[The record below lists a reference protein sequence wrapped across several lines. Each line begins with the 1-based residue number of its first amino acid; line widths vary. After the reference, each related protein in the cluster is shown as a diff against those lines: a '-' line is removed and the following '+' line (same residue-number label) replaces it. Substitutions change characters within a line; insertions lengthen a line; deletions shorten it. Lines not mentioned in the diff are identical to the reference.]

1 MGIAAVAAP
10 EGERMIA
17 KKITRTLTLV
27 VVLFLIICCTA
38 FGFYFGFSYVLSQNA
53 RFSKLDAQYGTGA
66 SASPINEDTPGAIE
80 LIIPRASSTKE
91 IAELLKSKGIIEN
104 TFVFS
109 LLSKFNGFDG
119 NYMAGTHFIKAN
131 MSYDELMYIL
141 SQKPQAVRVTFQEGL
156 TYREVKQK
164 LKTAGVNFDEKVL
177 DSMVKNPQIFL
188 DYKFVTGIAK
198 SETRDWLLQGYLYP
212 DTYEFDINTDEET
225 ILRTFL
231 NNTERKL
238 PDEYYERIKEPIL
251 GVQMTMDQIITLASI
266 IQNECTL
273 TEEMRRVSGV
283 FYNRL
288 RKSAT
293 GYFPLGS
300 CATVN
305 YLRKEMGL
313 PVELWATEQSKT
325 FNSPYNTYNV
335 EGLPPGP
342 ICSPGDDA
350 IRAALWPE
358 KNKFLYFC
366 AKGDGSNVFAE
377 TESQQN
383 ANIAKYRK

>member
-1 MGIAAVAAP
+1 LRRP
-10 EGERMIA
+10 
-17 KKITRTLTLV
+17 
-27 VVLFLIICCTA
+27 A
-38 FGFYFGFSYVLSQNA
+38 FTFGFSYVLSQNA
-53 RFSKLDAQYGTGA
+53 RFSKLDEQFGSGAQ
-66 SASPINEDTPGAIE
+66 ASPITKDTPGAVE
-80 LIIPRASSTKE
+80 LVIPRAASTKE
-91 IAELLKSKGIIEN
+91 IATLLEDKGIIEN
-104 TFVFS
+104 TFIFS
-109 LLSKFNGFDG
+109 ILSKFNGFDG
-119 NYMAGTHFIKAN
+119 NYMAGTHFVKTG
-131 MSYDELMYIL
+131 MSYDEIMYIL
-141 SQKPQAVRVTFQEGL
+141 SQKPQSVRITFQEGL
-156 TYREVKQK
+156 TYREVKAK
-164 LKTAGVNFDEKVL
+164 LKEAGINFDEQLL

-188 DYKFVTGIAK
+188 DYQFITRIEIPEG
-198 SETRDWLLQGYLYP
+198 RDWLLQGYLYP

-231 NNTERKL
+231 NNTEKKL
-238 PDEYYERIKEPIL
+238 PDEYFTRIEEPIM

-273 TEEMRRVSGV
+273 SEEMRAVSGV

-288 RKSAT
+288 KKSAT

-313 PVELWATEQSKT
+313 PIELWATDESKT
-325 FNSPYNTYNV
+325 FDSAYNTYNV

-358 KNKFLYFC
+358 KNNYYYFC
-366 AKGDGSNVFAE
+366 AKGDGSNAFAE
-377 TESQQN
+377 TEERQN
-383 ANIAKYRK
+383 QNIAKYRK

>member
-1 MGIAAVAAP
+1 
-10 EGERMIA
+10 MIA

-27 VVLFLIICCTA
+27 VVIFLIISCA
-38 FGFYFGFSYVLSQNA
+38 AAGFYFGFSYVLSQNA
-53 RFSKLDAQYGTGA
+53 RFSKLDEQFGSG
-66 SASPINEDTPGAIE
+66 SQASPITKDTPGAVE
-80 LIIPRASSTKE
+80 LVIPRSASTKE
-91 IAELLKSKGIIEN
+91 IAALLEDKGIIEN

-119 NYMAGTHFIKAN
+119 SYMAGTHFVKSG

-141 SQKPQAVRVTFQEGL
+141 VQKPQSVRITFQEGL
-156 TYREVKQK
+156 TYREVKAK
-164 LKTAGVNFDEKVL
+164 LKAAGINFDERVL

-188 DYKFVTGIAK
+188 DYPFITLIDKT
-198 SETRDWLLQGYLYP
+198 EDRDWLIQGYLYP

-231 NNTERKL
+231 NNTEKKL
-238 PDEYYERIKEPIL
+238 PEEYYTRLEEPIM

-273 TEEMRRVSGV
+273 SEEMRRVSGV

-288 RKSAT
+288 KKSTT

-305 YLRKEMGL
+305 YLRKEAGL
-313 PVELWATEQSKT
+313 KIELWVSNESLT

-358 KNKFLYFC
+358 KHNYYYFC
-366 AKGDGSNVFAE
+366 AVGDGSNVFASTE
-377 TESQQN
+377 TEQN
-383 ANIAKYRK
+383 RNIAKYRK